1 VRERVAA
8 DGLPLPEA
16 LQFLDNG
23 YRGATLVRPA
33 LERLRDLAA
42 AGTVDRRYG
51 HSPDRLARPYAD
63 QVLLVDAFQHAGV
76 EVIVLNRELD
86 RSPEDDVRLH
96 VQGLMASMCVPRVS
110 NAIGV
115 ASAMR
120 PEPAPS
126 MCSAERPMATATAP
140 SLRGV
145 ARLTRR

>member
-96 VQGLMASMCVPRVS
+96 VQGLMAEYARAKSIERHRRGKRHAARAGAVNVLS
-110 NAIGV
+110 G
-115 ASAMR
+115 
-120 PEPAPS
+120 APDGY
-126 MCSAERPMATATAP
+126 RWPQ
-140 SLRGV
+140 V
-145 ARLTRR
+145 